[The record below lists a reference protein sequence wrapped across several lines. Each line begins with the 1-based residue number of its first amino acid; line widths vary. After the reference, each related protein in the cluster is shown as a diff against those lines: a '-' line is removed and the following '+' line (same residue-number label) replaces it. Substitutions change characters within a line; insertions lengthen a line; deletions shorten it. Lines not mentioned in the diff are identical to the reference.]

1 MAREVTIN
9 ADVDPQV
16 LEEVRKLAANRGLPA
31 AALIGEALQRYV
43 EYERW
48 FLEKVEEGKRD
59 LAEGRVVSQEELEAE
74 LRHRYG

>member
-16 LEEVRKLAANRGLPA
+16 LEEVRKLAASRGLPA

-48 FLEKVEEGKRD
+48 FLEKVEEGKRAAD
-59 LAEGRVVSQEELEAE
+59 EGRVMSQEELEAE
-74 LRHRYG
+74 LRRRYG